1 VFIFKDTKNVNSVE
15 VYSIVGEK
23 ILSQT
28 NQKTINL
35 NGFSKGIYFARVNG
49 GVVLKMVK
57 E

>member
-1 VFIFKDTKNVNSVE
+1 VFTFKDTKNLNSVE
-15 VYSIVGEK
+15 VYSILGEK

-35 NGFSKGIYFARVNG
+35 NGFNKGVYFARING

>member
-1 VFIFKDTKNVNSVE
+1 VFTFIDIKNINSVE
-15 VYSIVGEK
+15 VYSILGEK

-35 NGFSKGIYFARVNG
+35 NGFSKGIYFARINGMQVVKLVN
-49 GVVLKMVK
+49 